1 MSQVDI
7 DSMHSLLAELDDK
20 VDDHLSL
27 ILWAI
32 SVKSK
37 ACILLSDDSLG
48 TSLDRVPVNGLGHLT
63 EGSGGQDGK
72 LLDHLGSGDGG
83 EILDVEMPHNQAQGT
98 GEMES
103 MLNSTLDHNSP
114 TGSSDVMYPPNPNPR
129 CDRCIKKR
137 SDCAGGRP
145 GRRCQRCRDDKKG
158 CKFQNYPL
166 SRKPALASEIRP
178 SRLHFRRPTT
188 TTEVM
193 SHHDPK
199 VQILIK
205 AALEFTEKQGLHS
218 MPK

>member
-114 TGSSDVMYPPNPNPR
+114 TGSSDVMYPPNPNVCCVTIALLYQLTHQISRGATAASKSVLIAPVVVQE
-129 CDRCIKKR
+129 DAVNDVGMI
-137 SDCAGGRP
+137 
-145 GRRCQRCRDDKKG
+145 RRG
-158 CKFQNYPL
+158 VNF
-166 SRKPALASEIRP
+166 
-178 SRLHFRRPTT
+178 
-188 TTEVM
+188 
-193 SHHDPK
+193 K
-199 VQILIK
+199 VSIISLQLLGIPM
-205 AALEFTEKQGLHS
+205 T
-218 MPK
+218 